1 MIVSV
6 HQPHFLP
13 WLGYLERMQ
22 QADLFIILDHVQFER
37 QNYQNRTRILLDGQ
51 AHWLTVPL
59 VHNSQQERIIDKQID
74 NPDKAEIRH
83 WAEKN
88 YQKIY
93 QAYRKAPF
101 FNAHAPHLKKIM
113 ESPWA
118 RLVDLNQALLVYLRD
133 QLGITTPL
141 INSSELMVDGRQS
154 ELILNLCQAVDADTL
169 LIGMGGSR
177 RYLDYKAFA
186 KAGIEIIG
194 QNFEH
199 PQYAQ
204 CGGKDFVQGL
214 SAIDLLFNHGPES
227 REILRSEAS
236 LEIAL

>member
-113 ESPWA
+113 ESRWA